1 VCKFSEIPAAK
12 EGSILT
18 NYCPGPVVPVFT
30 YLLVLNLM
38 KRTLS
43 RYLLLFMLLLPFI
56 PFPVTAQNLTGIWKG
71 YFISDEG
78 EQYKLEFQVSQN
90 NSYGVT
96 GVSYSYLDIRFY
108 GKATMT
114 GSFVKTSSS
123 FKIREIKTVEVKSSL
138 GGATCIMNY
147 NFKYSRSGK
156 EEFLEGTY
164 LGKYE
169 SKYTTN
175 PPPSWGDC
183 GGGRVFLRKVTTSD
197 FYVEPFL
204 RNKLK
209 TGPVIYNKPPVKKDT
224 AVTKI
229 ITAPVRKQVVIT
241 KPRVNNKP
249 VIKPVTNPVAKS
261 DSTKNKVTTPP
272 VVRSNPPVVIPRPA
286 VLKERTNELVRTL
299 VVKNQD
305 VIVKLY
311 DNGEIDGD
319 SISVY
324 LDNKLVLSSKRLT
337 ATPLIVKV
345 KMEEDNEEHELTMVA
360 ENLGSIPPN
369 TSLMVV
375 ESGEQRFDVRITS
388 TEQKN
393 AVVRFR
399 YQKPK

>member
-1 VCKFSEIPAAK
+1 VVIKYPVLK
-12 EGSILT
+12 LT
-18 NYCPGPVVPVFT
+18 NYCPGALEQVIT
-30 YLLVLNLM
+30 YLLVLGLM

-43 RYLLLFMLLLPFI
+43 YLLLFTLLLPFT
-56 PFPVTAQNLTGIWKG
+56 PAPVSAQNLTGIWKG
-71 YFISDEG
+71 YFISDGG
-78 EQYKLEFQVSQN
+78 EQYKLEFQVSQS

-114 GSFVKTSSS
+114 GNFVKTSSS

-169 SKYTTN
+169 SKYKTN

-183 GGGRVFLRKVTTSD
+183 GGGKVFLRKVTTSD

-204 RNKLK
+204 RNKIK
-209 TGPVIYNKPPVKKDT
+209 TTPVIYNKPPVKKDT
-224 AVTKI
+224 VTKK
-229 ITAPVRKQVVIT
+229 TVAPVKKPVVVT
-241 KPRVNNKP
+241 KPPVKNKP
-249 VIKPVTNPVAKS
+249 VVKTPVIKKPVTNPVIKA
-261 DSTKNKVTTPP
+261 DSLKNKVTIPP
-272 VVRSNPPVVIPRPA
+272 VIKTNPTVITPKPA
-286 VLKERTNELVRTL
+286 VLKERSNELVKIL
-299 VVKNQD
+299 VVKNTD
-305 VIVKLY
+305 VTVKLY

-337 ATPLIVKV
+337 ATPLIVKL